1 MRMHA
6 ALDIN
11 DRLQIRWQLLE
22 KDQIYLLVSTQ
33 CLSLTGFRPT
43 AVVAAEAVKHLRVR
57 SLACPAA
64 LFLFVANGAFR
75 GARDTK

>member
-1 MRMHA
+1 MICIHA
-6 ALDIN
+6 AS
-11 DRLQIRWQLLE
+11 
-22 KDQIYLLVSTQ
+22 DQVAAAGEGPGLPA
-33 CLSLTGFRPT
+33 LSALTDPYPFHAGFKPT

>member
-1 MRMHA
+1 MICIHA
-6 ALDIN
+6 AS
-11 DRLQIRWQLLE
+11 
-22 KDQIYLLVSTQ
+22 DQVAAAGEGPGLPALSALADPYLFHA
-33 CLSLTGFRPT
+33 GFKPT